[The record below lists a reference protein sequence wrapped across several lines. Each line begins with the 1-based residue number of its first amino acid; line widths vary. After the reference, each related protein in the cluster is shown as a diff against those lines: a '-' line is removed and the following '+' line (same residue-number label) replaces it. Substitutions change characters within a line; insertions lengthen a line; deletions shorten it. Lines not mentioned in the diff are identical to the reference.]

1 MERTVD
7 NTFLHIARSR
17 LVVHLTEQIRACLA
31 ALDDE
36 QIWWRPNERS
46 NAIGNLILHCAGSTR
61 YYIGHVVGGHDFVRD
76 RDSEFGERQKMSTDA
91 LRIHLNST
99 VKEADEVL
107 ASFDPARL
115 LFDHGTDTD
124 TLDLHAD
131 HRVAAGPLQYACRP
145 DRVRNKADQE
155 RRDRRPLANNA
166 DTLTRE
172 IGRVAA

>member
-46 NAIGNLILHCAGSTR
+46 NAICNLILHCAGSTR

-76 RDSEFGERQKMSTDA
+76 RDSEFGERQKMSKDA
-91 LRIHLNST
+91 LRIHLNSA

-115 LFDHGTDTD
+115 WRPRNG
-124 TLDLHAD
+124 
-131 HRVAAGPLQYACRP
+131 HRHPRPTCRSSGCSWSTT
-145 DRVRNKADQE
+145 VRMPARSCTQQS
-155 RRDRRPLANNA
+155 
-166 DTLTRE
+166 
-172 IGRVAA
+172 

>member
-7 NTFLHIARSR
+7 TTFLYIARSR

-61 YYIGHVVGGHDFVRD
+61 YYIGHVVGGNDFVRD
-76 RDSEFGERQKMSTDA
+76 RDTEFGERQKMSKDA
-91 LRIHLNST
+91 LRIHLNSA

-115 LFDHGTDTD
+115 LETTERTPTPSTYMQIIGLQLVHYSTHTGQIVYATKLIRSDAID
-124 TLDLHAD
+124 DLWRATPTH
-131 HRVAAGPLQYACRP
+131 
-145 DRVRNKADQE
+145 
-155 RRDRRPLANNA
+155 
-166 DTLTRE
+166 
-172 IGRVAA
+172 